1 MLTTRVSDW
10 VRDDRRAAAGR
21 ATHRSIQRM
30 ADDKNKI
37 PEEVQRQRRAQFGRI
52 AAWTEPQPRRA
63 PVDED
68 DRDEPASAEA
78 S

>member
-1 MLTTRVSDW
+1 
-10 VRDDRRAAAGR
+10 
-21 ATHRSIQRM
+21 M

-37 PEEVQRQRRAQFGRI
+37 PEEVQRQRTAQFGRI
-52 AAWTEPQPRRA
+52 VAWTEPQPRRA

-68 DRDEPASAEA
+68 DRDEPATAEA